1 MKKIIYY
8 SLILLSLSA
17 CRNNEKEIA
26 ENKNS
31 VKSNVPIPKKVVTIP
46 YTVEY
51 NEQTQK
57 IELKHHA
64 ADDLSK
70 SSAEEMIEAVNLKYP
85 EIQMQLSGKDP
96 GVIHVKINDAAYL
109 SQNIGS
115 MGARIYLAEATYALT
130 EISGIKGVDFMFSE
144 GDHAA
149 PGLYTRA
156 SFKGEM
162 EVK

>member
-1 MKKIIYY
+1 MKKLIYY
-8 SLILLSLSA
+8 SLLLLSLSA
-17 CRNNEKEIA
+17 CRSNEKETA
-26 ENKNS
+26 ENKDSANIS
-31 VKSNVPIPKKVVTIP
+31 APVQKEVVTLP
-46 YTVEY
+46 YIVEY

-57 IELKHHA
+57 IELKHQA
-64 ADDLSK
+64 GDDLTK
-70 SSAEEMIEAVNLKYP
+70 VSAEEMIEAVNFKYP
-85 EIQMQLSGKDP
+85 EIQMQLSGKDHS
-96 GVIHVKINDAAYL
+96 VIHVKINNAAHL

-130 EISGIKGVDFMFSE
+130 EISGIKGVDFIFSE

-156 SFKGEM
+156 SFKDEM

>member
-1 MKKIIYY
+1 MKKLIYY
-8 SLILLSLSA
+8 SLLLLSLSA
-17 CRNNEKEIA
+17 CRSNEKETVG
-26 ENKNS
+26 NKDS
-31 VKSNVPIPKKVVTIP
+31 VETSAPVQREIVTLP
-46 YTVEY
+46 YVVEY

-57 IELKHHA
+57 IELKHQA
-64 ADDLSK
+64 GDDLSK
-70 SSAEEMIEAVNLKYP
+70 ASAKEMIEAVNLKYP
-85 EIQMQLSGKDP
+85 EIQMQLAGTDHA
-96 GVIHVKINDAAYL
+96 VIHVKINDAAYL

-130 EISGIKGVDFMFSE
+130 EISGIKGVDFIFSE

-156 SFKGEM
+156 SFKDEI